1 MQMAI
6 CTCIFKVI
14 LNIKKC
20 TFPLI
25 HKRLSPDFIFVIG
38 YQCFCIY
45 SCSAIKNLNFKY
57 SFVYIDYRKILIS
70 KKSPPPKK
78 IKVYMP
84 VNFKIKPLSLGL

>member
-1 MQMAI
+1 MQRAI

-20 TFPLI
+20 TFPVI

-38 YQCFCIY
+38 SQY
-45 SCSAIKNLNFKY
+45 SCSAIKNQIFKY

-70 KKSPPPKK
+70 KKAPRKNK
-78 IKVYMP
+78 YVYLKNKAFEFGSIGVWMR
-84 VNFKIKPLSLGL
+84 